1 MIKVRRVRTYI
12 PGLDEILYGGIPDR
26 SIVLVSGGPG
36 TGKSILGKQF
46 LYNGLTRGEAGL
58 FVALEEHPVSV
69 LRSFHHFGWKVD
81 EYEKQGKFAIIDA
94 FTGGYG
100 AAAQREKYVV
110 KNTDDVHELADVLR
124 SAIKDLNAKRIVID
138 SVSTLY
144 LTKPAMA
151 RGTVMTLKRIIS
163 GLGCTAIF
171 VSQVSV
177 GERGFGGPGVEHAVD
192 GIIRLDL
199 DEIEGVMY
207 RSIIVWKMRDT
218 KISMVRHP
226 MDITDEGIVVQ
237 WDKYLKVTNVSA
249 SVQDLPQK
257 EVEEMKKAVKEV
269 EEEEKAKV
277 KEKKVEEEE
286 EEEEYLDEEVE
297 DKS

>member
-1 MIKVRRVRTYI
+1 MASRRIRTYI

-26 SIVLVSGGPG
+26 HIVLVSGGPG

-46 LYNGLTRGEAGL
+46 LYNGLTNGESGV

-69 LRSFHHFGWKVD
+69 LRSFEHFGWDVKK
-81 EYEKQGKFAIIDA
+81 YEKEGKFAIIDA

-100 AAAQREKYVV
+100 STAQREKYVV
-110 KNTDDVHELADVLR
+110 KNVDDAKELSDILR
-124 SAIKDLNAKRIVID
+124 SAIKDLNATRVVID

-151 RGTVMTLKRIIS
+151 RSIVMMLKRVIS

-199 DEIEGVMY
+199 DEIEGIMY

-226 MDITDEGIVVQ
+226 MDITDNGIIVQ
-237 WDKYLKVTNVSA
+237 WDKYLKITNFKA
-249 SVQDLPQK
+249 SVEPLPQK
-257 EVEEMKKAVKEV
+257 EIEEMKKAVEEAEKRVEV
-269 EEEEKAKV
+269 TIK
-277 KEKKVEEEE
+277 EEEE
-286 EEEEYLDEEVE
+286 EE
-297 DKS
+297 

>member
-1 MIKVRRVRTYI
+1 MYVKRVRTYI
-12 PGLDEILYGGIPDR
+12 PGMDEILYGGIPER
-26 SIVLVSGGPG
+26 NIVLVSGGPG
-36 TGKSILGKQF
+36 TGKSIMAKQF
-46 LYNGLTRGEAGL
+46 IYNGLTRGESGI

-69 LRSFHHFGWKVD
+69 LRSFHHFGWDVTK
-81 EYEKQGKFAIIDA
+81 YEKEGKFAIIDA

-100 AAAQREKYVV
+100 STAQKEKYVV
-110 KNTDDVHELADVLR
+110 KNVDDVKELGEILR
-124 SAIKDLNAKRIVID
+124 TAIKEMKATRVAID

-151 RGTVMTLKRIIS
+151 RSIVMTLKRIIS

-192 GIIRLDL
+192 GIIRMDL
-199 DEIEGVMY
+199 DEVEGKMY

-226 MDITDEGIVVQ
+226 MEITDNGIIVE
-237 WDKYLKVTNVSA
+237 WDKYLKITNFKA
-249 SVQDLPQK
+249 EIQPLPK
-257 EVEEMKKAVKEV
+257 EEVEEMKKSLEVKEKV
-269 EEEEKAKV
+269 EEIEIEEEE
-277 KEKKVEEEE
+277 
-286 EEEEYLDEEVE
+286 
-297 DKS
+297 